1 MSSINSNSIDSK
13 KLEEFVMKAV
23 ADMGS
28 SLSAMMVILGEK
40 LGLYK
45 ALQQK
50 GPLTS
55 EELSNATNTSERY
68 IREWLASQAAAGYIS
83 YNPSEKKFSI
93 SPENAMVLA
102 DENSPTYILGG
113 YQVLRSIFKDEDKFV
128 KMFQTGEGL
137 RWGEHHHDLFEGT
150 AKFFKPSYMSNLVQ
164 SWIPSLQ
171 GVEEKLKN
179 GAKVADIG
187 CGYGVSTTIMAKA
200 YPNSQFYGFDNHA
213 PSIEKAKE
221 YASKDNV
228 DKNINFSLVSA
239 NESIGNNY
247 DLVAFFD
254 CLHDMGDPVGAL
266 EFARKSLKDDG
277 TCMIVEPMAND
288 NIEENLNLV
297 GRIYYSAS
305 SLICVPNSL
314 ADKGIALGAQAGE
327 KRIKDLAHKAGFTKF
342 MRSAQTPF
350 NIVYEA
356 KP

>member
-1 MSSINSNSIDSK
+1 MSSTNSNSNSNSIDPK

-28 SLSAMMVILGEK
+28 SLSAMMVILGER

-45 ALQQK
+45 ALQQN

-55 EELSNATNTSERY
+55 EQLSNKTNTSERY
-68 IREWLASQAAAGYIS
+68 IREWLASQAASGYII
-83 YNPSEKKFSI
+83 YNSLEKKFSI

-128 KMFQTGEGL
+128 KIFQTGEGL

-150 AKFFKPSYMSNLVQ
+150 AKFFKPNYMSNLVQ
-164 SWIPSLQ
+164 SWIPSLE
-171 GVEEKLKN
+171 GVEERLEK

-187 CGYGVSTTIMAKA
+187 CGYGISTSIMAKA
-200 YPNSQFYGFDNHA
+200 YPNSQFYGFDNHE
-213 PSIEKAKE
+213 PSIKKAKE
-221 YASKDNV
+221 YASKENV
-228 DKNINFSLVSA
+228 DKNINFSVVSA
-239 NESIGNNY
+239 NESIGNDY

-254 CLHDMGDPVGAL
+254 CLHDMGDPLGAL
-266 EFARKSLKDDG
+266 EFAKKSLKNDG

-314 ADKGIALGAQAGE
+314 ADK
-327 KRIKDLAHKAGFTKF
+327 
-342 MRSAQTPF
+342 
-350 NIVYEA
+350 
-356 KP
+356 